1 MVEWSVTKHGLDVED
16 VRCAIRR
23 IVASQVYESGDLTKM
38 DAIGFDRQARLL
50 ELVATRLDGGT
61 WLFHHA
67 DLARPGFVKEL
78 LT

>member
-1 MVEWSVTKHGLDVED
+1 MGLTLRTSDAPSGESWPVGS
-16 VRCAIRR
+16 I
-23 IVASQVYESGDLTKM
+23 ESGDLTKM
-38 DAIGFDRQARLL
+38 DAVGFDRQARLL